1 LRFQASI
8 WLPAFPEAAP
18 PSPDLSKAQ
27 GAIALVF
34 ARLVIAARH
43 RLRWRAFPAAMTLLV
58 SSHREEKIMIK
69 KILLGLTVVAVAC
82 AGAAIAQQSG
92 IKRTP
97 LQKLEFPAGY
107 NTITAIAEVPAGG
120 AAGRHTHPGAETG
133 YVLEG
138 ELELLIDGKPPL
150 KVRAGES
157 YQIPEGAVHDAKAG
171 DKPFKVLGVY
181 VVKEG
186 QPLASPAP

>member
-1 LRFQASI
+1 ML
-8 WLPAFPEAAP
+8 
-18 PSPDLSKAQ
+18 
-27 GAIALVF
+27 
-34 ARLVIAARH
+34 
-43 RLRWRAFPAAMTLLV
+43 
-58 SSHREEKIMIK
+58 K
-69 KILLGLTVVAVAC
+69 KFLLGLTVVAVTG
-82 AGAAIAQQSG
+82 AGVAIAQQSG

-97 LQKLEFPAGY
+97 LQKLDFPAGY

-138 ELELLIDGKPPL
+138 ELELVIDGQPPM
-150 KVRAGES
+150 KIKAGES

-181 VVKEG
+181 VVKAGE
-186 QPLASPAP
+186 PLAKPAP